1 MLFDKSAVAHA
12 HAKKTPVAVYMVFYG
27 IFLSGQLI
35 RLINLIN
42 SFAASG
48 YGLRICLLEF
58 ATVLKLKN
66 NNKNFSEEMLQ
77 LQMNQPWEC
86 GLINPKNY
94 SYLTF
99 SKTTLLQFDVF
110 NN

>member
-1 MLFDKSAVAHA
+1 MQNFGVTNKEH
-12 HAKKTPVAVYMVFYG
+12 YMVCYG

-35 RLINLIN
+35 RLISLMN

-58 ATVLKLKN
+58 AIVLKLKN
-66 NNKNFSEEMLQ
+66 NNKNFNEEMLR

-86 GLINPKNY
+86 GLINPN
-94 SYLTF
+94 LF
-99 SKTTLLQFDVF
+99 LFDFFQDNVIAIRCIQ
-110 NN
+110 

>member
-1 MLFDKSAVAHA
+1 MQNFGVTNKEH
-12 HAKKTPVAVYMVFYG
+12 YMVFCG

-35 RLINLIN
+35 RLISLMN

-48 YGLRICLLEF
+48 CGLRICLLEF
-58 ATVLKLKN
+58 AIVLKLKN
-66 NNKNFSEEMLQ
+66 NNKNFNEEMLR

-99 SKTTLLQFDVF
+99 SKTTLLQLDVF